1 MSDIVPLPADPIP
14 AFVGGLPSD
23 LSEQMTKAVKA
34 WKLRTPS
41 PHTRRADES
50 DLGFREQ
57 WNVEPG

>member
-34 WKLRTPS
+34 WKLRTLAPY
-41 PHTRRADES
+41 P
-50 DLGFREQ
+50 
-57 WNVEPG
+57 PGQ